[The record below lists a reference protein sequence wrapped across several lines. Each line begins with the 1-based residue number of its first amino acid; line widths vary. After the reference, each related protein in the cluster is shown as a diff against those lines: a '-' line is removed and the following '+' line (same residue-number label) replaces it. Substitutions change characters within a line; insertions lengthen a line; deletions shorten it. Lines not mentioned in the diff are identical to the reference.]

1 MFSGYDGAVQPVTIA
16 VSPIL
21 ELATLFTH
29 DIFFAQAIIP
39 GGNGFLLNPPVG
51 DPSYSWN
58 VNVAHGTSMLFF
70 MTDSRGR
77 QGGSSDVRIVGVSD
91 DSSCLNNLSPASTSH
106 PPGPTQ
112 IGSPSASP
120 SNSTSPPPSPPSPIS
135 AAGIAGAIIGS
146 VLFLSV
152 VVTLALFVLKRVS
165 GKKPERRRIDSQV
178 DLNENLGAGPLA
190 HPYGPSP
197 PGTQTTPTHP
207 FDSNSYVGDPALLP
221 PPQRYANDKYRTS
234 NSSLSG
240 YYDPSMSY
248 IPSPALYPPQPN
260 YQHPAQFTPA
270 DALSI
275 GSALLVP
282 PTQSLAVTHGQ
293 PSSPRSPSSNDSSSV
308 TAAKPK
314 AAMAGT
320 SQMPPRFV
328 LHTDAEDALTPN
340 EDSVVELPPQYSE
353 RRAPIRL
360 DPPPPD
366 SVHYPP

>member
-1 MFSGYDGAVQPVTIA
+1 MI
-16 VSPIL
+16 
-21 ELATLFTH
+21 
-29 DIFFAQAIIP
+29 
-39 GGNGFLLNPPVG
+39 
-51 DPSYSWN
+51 
-58 VNVAHGTSMLFF
+58 FF

-91 DSSCLNNLSPASTSH
+91 DSTCLNNLSPASTTR
-106 PPGPTQ
+106 PPGPSLTV
-112 IGSPSASP
+112 SPPSP
-120 SNSTSPPPSPPSPIS
+120 SNSTTPPPPPPSSIS

-152 VVTLALFVLKRVS
+152 VVTLALFVLKRAS
-165 GKKPERRRIDSQV
+165 NGKKPKRRRIDSQV
-178 DLNENLGAGPLA
+178 DLDENLGAGPHA
-190 HPYGPSP
+190 HPYAASP
-197 PGTQTTPTHP
+197 PGTQTTPSHP
-207 FDSNSYVGDPALLP
+207 FDSNSYVGNTALLP
-221 PPQRYANDKYRTS
+221 QQPYANDKYPTS

-260 YQHPAQFTPA
+260 YQQPAQFTSA

-282 PTQSLAVTHGQ
+282 PAHVTHGQ
-293 PSSPRSPSSNDSSSV
+293 PSSPRSPTSNDSSSV
-308 TAAKPK
+308 SAAKTK

-320 SQMPPRFV
+320 SQPPRFI
-328 LHTDAEDALTPN
+328 LHTDAEDSLTPN
-340 EDSVVELPPQYSE
+340 EASVVELPPQYSE

-366 SVHYPP
+366 GVHYPS